1 MKKKRGLVLILAAV
15 LTLSAAGCSG
25 TADTTQEAAETS
37 AAAET
42 AGTQEETA
50 GESTV
55 NHYKAGTYE
64 ASTSGHNG
72 TVTIRTTF
80 SDDAITDIEV
90 VTSYESQG
98 VSDKALYTELPESII
113 ANQSLAVDTIA
124 GATVSSYAM
133 LRAVTD
139 CVEQAGGDPDLLQT
153 APEKPAP
160 EEKEM
165 TADVVIIGGG
175 GAGLSAAV
183 SATDNGASVIIVE
196 KEGYVGG
203 NTMVSGGI
211 YNCPDPEMQ
220 QKVEMTD
227 GVAALI
233 ETALAEEPVSEE
245 HAALQ
250 AKVQEEWDEYKAS
263 GATYLFDSVDWYTLQ
278 TWNGGDKIGDLKLI
292 STMTSHAY
300 DTLQWLVSMGYEYKP
315 DIVQGAG
322 SLYQRTHSSV
332 EHAGIGFI
340 NCFTETLADRDAQIL
355 YNTPA
360 SEIIMQ
366 DGEAVGVKAKDRDG
380 NTYTIYANQGV
391 ILATGGFAGNLEM
404 VQEYNTSGKW
414 PDLSKLKSTNLP
426 GMTGDGIKMAVA
438 AGAALRDME
447 QIQLLQTTSPKTGN
461 CTFAYVAPQEAAGY
475 LFFNAEGE
483 RFIGEDG
490 RRDDISLAALAQTDA
505 LFYMVE
511 SGSVI
516 TDPENTYDLAGVP
529 LTELLKSGDV
539 IQGDTLEDLCEKVGW
554 DYEKVKA
561 QIDEYNANV
570 ENNAVT
576 DEFGRALFSI
586 KQESDPWYAIPR
598 TPSVHHTMGGVV
610 INTNAQV
617 LNEAGEVIPGLYA
630 AGEVTGGI
638 HGGNRLG
645 GNAIVDCLV
654 FGRIAGENCAVYG
667 KEAIPEAE

>member
-1 MKKKRGLVLILAAV
+1 MRKKRGLALILAAALA
-15 LTLSAAGCSG
+15 LTAAGCSSTTQATDG
-25 TADTTQEAAETS
+25 AGDTT
-37 AAAET
+37 AAAQT
-42 AGTQEETA
+42 DAQQTETA
-50 GESTV
+50 GENAV
-55 NHYKAGTYE
+55 NHYTAGTYE

-80 SDDAITDIEV
+80 SEDAITDIEV

-113 ANQSLAVDTIA
+113 ENQSLAVDTIA
-124 GATVSSYAM
+124 GATISSNAM
-133 LRAVTD
+133 LRAVSD
-139 CVEQAGGDPDLLQT
+139 CVEQAGGDPALLQVE
-153 APEKPAP
+153 PEKAEPQDITL
-160 EEKEM
+160 

-220 QKVEMTD
+220 QQVEMTD

-233 ETALAEEPVSEE
+233 EDALAEEPVSEE

-250 AKVQEEWDEYKAS
+250 AAVQQEWDEYKAS
-263 GATYLFDSVDWYTLQ
+263 GATYLFDSVNWYTLQ
-278 TWNGGDKIGDLKLI
+278 TWNGGDKVGDLELI

-300 DTLQWLVSMGYEYKP
+300 ETLQWLVSMGYEYKP

-340 NCFTETLADRDAQIL
+340 NCFTETLADRDAQIF

-360 SEIIMQ
+360 SEIIMEN
-366 DGEAVGVKAKDRDG
+366 GEATGIRAEDRDG

-414 PDLSKLKSTNLP
+414 PDLSQLKSTNLP
-426 GMTGDGIKMAVA
+426 GMTGDGIEMAVA
-438 AGAALRDME
+438 AGAALRDMD

-461 CTFAYVAPQEAAGY
+461 CTFGYVAPLEAAGY
-475 LFFNAEGE
+475 LFFNSEGE

-490 RRDDISLAALAQTDA
+490 RRDDISLAALDQTDA

-511 SGSVI
+511 SGDVI
-516 TDPENTYDLAGVP
+516 TDPENTYDLSGVP
-529 LTELLKSGDV
+529 LTELIKSGDV
-539 IQGDTLEDLCEKVGW
+539 IVGDTLEELCQQVGW
-554 DYEKVKA
+554 DYETVQA
-561 QIDEYNANV
+561 QIDQYNANV
-570 ENNAVT
+570 DSNAVS
-576 DEFGRALFSI
+576 DEYGRALFSV
-586 KQESDPWYAIPR
+586 KQENGPWYAIPR

-617 LNEAGEVIPGLYA
+617 LNEEGKVIPGLYA

-654 FGRIAGENCAVYG
+654 FGQIAGENCAVYG
-667 KEAIPEAE
+667 KEEVPAAE